1 MSRRVNALILVI
13 VMALSPLV
21 PLASA
26 HPSIGL
32 TTDVSHV
39 ILSPGEATNITLT
52 IHNNG
57 SSIETYSVMVSGFDS
72 VWEIVPADSNVT
84 NVIPTYSAST
94 TIAVRLS
101 TSALPSDSGSLT
113 ITVTEPD
120 ANVSTNISVLLSV
133 QPQYLPAIDSSTAGD
148 NGLVEMAPGDELNL
162 SISVTNDGNVN
173 DTLLLSVDQTPDL
186 IAFWNNWTAGGG
198 NNNSNN
204 TGGNN
209 TGGNNTGGNNT
220 GGNNTGGN
228 NTGGNNTSNGIF
240 MMSGPQ
246 GWEVRFVDD
255 AMDLMTPGEHR
266 TATLRVTI
274 PSDEGPGYYGFELFA
289 ASALGN
295 FSVSSTLVVNVTA
308 IHDLA
313 FSHTAGEKLLPNAN
327 STSAIE
333 ITSLSTADGNW
344 TWQVDSTSGDCTAQL
359 SQYQNTIVAD
369 SVSSLDVLVT
379 AGANTHVGDVCDFS
393 LEGVLDSNTEIS

>member
-57 SSIETYSVMVSGFDS
+57 SSIETYSVMISGFDS

-113 ITVTEPD
+113 INVTEPD
-120 ANVSTNISVLLSV
+120 ANVSTDISVLLSV

-186 IAFWNNWTAGGG
+186 VGFWNNWTAGGG

-204 TGGNN
+204 TGG
-209 TGGNNTGGNNT
+209 TTLVAT
-220 GGNNTGGN
+220 IPAVT
-228 NTGGNNTSNGIF
+228 
-240 MMSGPQ
+240 
-246 GWEVRFVDD
+246 
-255 AMDLMTPGEHR
+255 TPVA
-266 TATLRVTI
+266 TILVATL
-274 PSDEGPGYYGFELFA
+274 PQMEYL
-289 ASALGN
+289 
-295 FSVSSTLVVNVTA
+295 
-308 IHDLA
+308 
-313 FSHTAGEKLLPNAN
+313 
-327 STSAIE
+327 
-333 ITSLSTADGNW
+333 
-344 TWQVDSTSGDCTAQL
+344 
-359 SQYQNTIVAD
+359 
-369 SVSSLDVLVT
+369 
-379 AGANTHVGDVCDFS
+379 
-393 LEGVLDSNTEIS
+393 

>member
-209 TGGNNTGGNNT
+209 TGGNNTGGKKT
-220 GGNNTGGN
+220 GGNK
-228 NTGGNNTSNGIF
+228 TGGNNTSGRKN
-240 MMSGPQ
+240 
-246 GWEVRFVDD
+246 
-255 AMDLMTPGEHR
+255 
-266 TATLRVTI
+266 
-274 PSDEGPGYYGFELFA
+274 
-289 ASALGN
+289 
-295 FSVSSTLVVNVTA
+295 
-308 IHDLA
+308 
-313 FSHTAGEKLLPNAN
+313 
-327 STSAIE
+327 
-333 ITSLSTADGNW
+333 
-344 TWQVDSTSGDCTAQL
+344 
-359 SQYQNTIVAD
+359 IV
-369 SVSSLDVLVT
+369 
-379 AGANTHVGDVCDFS
+379 
-393 LEGVLDSNTEIS
+393 